1 MGSSSYITDRE
12 GRITQHTEYIAFG
25 EVLFEEHSTSK
36 TMPYLFNGKE
46 LDTETGLYY
55 YGARYY
61 DPKTSIFLNVDP
73 LAEKTMTPYAY
84 TNNNPIMLVDPTGME
99 SEGINTDL
107 YNIDGKKI
115 GTDGVN
121 NGVKMVVT
129 DRKEA
134 NQISKIKGNIDLNN
148 VKSAVTLPSNATL
161 KESLNVLDRTIANGG
176 LREEASIV
184 MNNGT
189 VIQSQTG
196 SIPTII
202 DGIQTANISLPDLP
216 VGTVPSDVEATI
228 HSHPI
233 KVQQVEDIIYPQ
245 SANLPSD
252 QDRRV
257 FSQYNTNIIV
267 GPLGTINSNDVTKK
281 SDGTLNIPNRV
292 NGAVIYNGNTVPKIE
307 LTRKAIQNILK
318 N

>member
-1 MGSSSYITDRE
+1 MKHQGY
-12 GRITQHTEYIAFG
+12 GGVNLGNPNYHY
-25 EVLFEEHSTSK
+25 K
-36 TMPYLFNGKE
+36 YNGKE
-46 LDTETGLYY
+46 LQENSMYD
-55 YGARYY
+55 YGARLYK
-61 DPKTSIFLNVDP
+61 PEIGRWNAVDP
-73 LAEKTMTPYAY
+73 LAEKTNDPYGY
-84 TNNNPIMLVDPTGME
+84 VWNNPMKFIDPTGMVG
-99 SEGINTDL
+99 EGINTDL
-107 YNIDGKKI
+107 YNINGKKI

-189 VIQSQTG
+189 VIRSQTG

-202 DGIQTANISLPDLP
+202 NGIQTADISLPDLP

-233 KVQQVEDIIYPQ
+233 KAQQVEDIIYPQ
-245 SANLPSD
+245 SANLPTD
-252 QDRRV
+252 VDRRT